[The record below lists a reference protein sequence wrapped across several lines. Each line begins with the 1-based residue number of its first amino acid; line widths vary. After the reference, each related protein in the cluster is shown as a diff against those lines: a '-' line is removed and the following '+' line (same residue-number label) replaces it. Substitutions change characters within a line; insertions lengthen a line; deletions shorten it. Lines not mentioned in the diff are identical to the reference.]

1 LIVNRLIF
9 QTALKPVAVP
19 VAPVVGGNFPLVLGD
34 KVSLGMIWCPP
45 TSPEGFR
52 MGSLESEAGRY
63 PDERAHQVM
72 LTKGFWLGR
81 TQVTQT
87 QWKAVMGTNNPSRFK
102 GVNRPVEKVSWDD
115 SMEFCWDLTQSEC
128 VAGRV
133 PAGYEYTLPTESQ
146 WEYACRAGTTYD
158 YSQLLDAMGWHEDNS
173 DWNTHP
179 VGLKQSNGWGLYDM
193 HGNVNEWCRDWYAQV
208 SPAGPSIDPIGPTSG
223 AFRVL
228 RGGGWIGDAA
238 LCRSA
243 YRNWYEPGGR
253 LNDLGFRLA
262 LAPQVRR

>member
-1 LIVNRLIF
+1 
-9 QTALKPVAVP
+9 
-19 VAPVVGGNFPLVLGD
+19 
-34 KVSLGMIWCPP
+34 
-45 TSPEGFR
+45 

-179 VGLKQSNGWGLYDM
+179 VGLKQSNGWELYDM
-193 HGNVNEWCRDWYAQV
+193 HGNVWEWCFDWDGEPDGFAAKND
-208 SPAGPSIDPIGPTSG
+208 PAGPPEGT
-223 AFRVL
+223 ARTR
-228 RGGGWIGDAA
+228 RGGSFENEAGA
-238 LCRSA
+238 CRSCS
-243 YRNWYEPGGR
+243 RIG
-253 LNDLGFRLA
+253 LGPDDRASDVGLRVVVA
-262 LAPQVRR
+262 R